1 MPISSQGAQFSFP
14 GISGSFTSISVE
26 EPEMELVDMT
36 GWDEPFVAGRGR
48 KRIVATGDMKS
59 PGRVVVDYLRE
70 PGGLH
75 PLEMRGA
82 YGDLVLT
89 VPDGLGRREVIVF
102 RRAYLASATTEI
114 STGDIVRGRITFQ
127 IDHTYD

>member
-14 GISGSFTSISVE
+14 GISGLFTSISVE

-59 PGRVVVDYLRE
+59 PGRIVVDYLRE
-70 PGGLH
+70 PGGLP

-82 YGDLVLT
+82 YGNLVLT
-89 VPDGLGRREVIVF
+89 IPEGPGGQVIVF